1 MTKASE
7 PQYLGRDAGDV
18 LGKGVPLLARED
30 ILGQLVRMLLS
41 DGLHPVLIGEP
52 GVGKSAIV
60 ATLAR
65 TIRDDL
71 VRTLRGVPLH
81 RRLPEALRNRRII
94 AVTMSD
100 LVAEALY
107 SQQIEHKV
115 KLIVENCRRAG
126 AILFLDNVGMFAE
139 AGACDGGGRSDIANL
154 FTPFLARGTLRVIAT
169 ATPQDWM
176 LLARVRPGFARC
188 FTPIQVPET
197 SPEDSR
203 RILSMHVETWGRR
216 CRVVLDR
223 SLIPELID
231 LADRLY
237 PWKRFPGK
245 ACDLA
250 EEVLASLASG
260 AVQTEE
266 PLRVG
271 TAQLAGAIRRITGLP
286 GFIVDPSMPAFRD
299 ELVALFHR
307 RLVGQRHVVEPLVDR
322 IQMFKA
328 GLCAPGRPIAAYLFA
343 GPSGVGKTLVARTL
357 AEVLLGDE
365 RRLIRF
371 DMSEF
376 GTVDSLARFVGEQRY
391 RRRSLGL
398 VDAVLAEVFP
408 VILLDEIEGAS
419 HGIRPAA
426 PGAGEGRITDDA
438 GAPRS

>member
-1 MTKASE
+1 M
-7 PQYLGRDAGDV
+7 
-18 LGKGVPLLARED
+18 PLLARED

-41 DGLHPVLIGEP
+41 DGLHPVLISEP

-154 FTPFLARGTLRVIAT
+154 FTPFLARGTLRVIAGD
-169 ATPQDWM
+169 AAGLDVAGPRAARLRA
-176 LLARVRPGFARC
+176 LLHPDPGSRDL
-188 FTPIQVPET
+188 PGGL
-197 SPEDSR
+197 R